1 MINNRQ
7 AGRRRGRGG
16 QQRQQGGSPGRG
28 PESGNRI
35 DNRARGN
42 AAQLLEKYKNLARDA
57 QMQGDRVNLEYY
69 LQFADHYF
77 RVLADTRARQEEA
90 NPGRAQSPRERNAGD
105 DFEEDFE
112 GDAEATAEADR
123 RESMNDRVDGQDYRG
138 NSNGNGNGN
147 NYDRQRDDRPRQDRA
162 PQDRQRQDRPS
173 QDRMGQDRQDRPQH
187 DDRPREARP
196 PREQRPPVAEQQA
209 APPRNDDEPR
219 PPRRGRPP
227 RAEQP
232 VQQSAEDDRLPAT
245 MLPPAIQMGVE
256 GEPASDDEL
265 PVAPRRRGRPRKIVP
280 DAEAAAE

>member
-1 MINNRQ
+1 LINNRQ

-90 NPGRAQSPRERNAGD
+90 NPGRTQQPRERNAGD
-105 DFEEDFE
+105 DFDEDFE

-147 NYDRQRDDRPRQDRA
+147 GYDRQRDDRPRQDRNN
-162 PQDRQRQDRPS
+162 QDRQRNDRPQ
-173 QDRMGQDRQDRPQH
+173 QDRMGQDRQDRPQR
-187 DDRPREARP
+187 DPRPVEAAP
-196 PREQRPPVAEQQA
+196 QA
-209 APPRNDDEPR
+209 AAPRTEDEPR
-219 PPRRGRPP
+219 APRRGRPP
-227 RAEQP
+227 RIEQT
-232 VQQSAEDDRLPAT
+232 EDDRLPAT
-245 MLPPAIQMGVE
+245 MLPPSIQMGVE
-256 GEPASDDEL
+256 GEPASDDEM
-265 PVAPRRRGRPRKIVP
+265 PPAPKRRGRPRKIVP

>member
-90 NPGRAQSPRERNAGD
+90 NPGRAQQPRERNAGD

-138 NSNGNGNGN
+138 NANGNGN

-162 PQDRQRQDRPS
+162 PQDRQRQDRPN
-173 QDRMGQDRQDRPQH
+173 QDRMGQDRQDRPQR
-187 DDRPREARP
+187 D
-196 PREQRPPVAEQQA
+196 QRPVEAEQQA
-209 APPRNDDEPR
+209 APRNDDEPR
-219 PPRRGRPP
+219 APRRGRPP

-232 VQQSAEDDRLPAT
+232 VQQDAEDDRLPAT
-245 MLPPAIQMGVE
+245 MLPPSIQMGVE

-265 PVAPRRRGRPRKIVP
+265 PVAPRRRGRPRKIDP
-280 DAEAAAE
+280 AAEAAAE

>member
-16 QQRQQGGSPGRG
+16 QRQQGGSPGRG

-77 RVLADTRARQEEA
+77 RVLADSRARQEEA
-90 NPGRAQSPRERNAGD
+90 NPGRNQQPRERNAGD
-105 DFEEDFE
+105 DFDEDFE

-138 NSNGNGNGN
+138 NSNGNGN
-147 NYDRQRDDRPRQDRA
+147 NYDRQRP
-162 PQDRQRQDRPS
+162 DRQRQDRP
-173 QDRMGQDRQDRPQH
+173 QHDRHTGQDRQDRPQR
-187 DDRPREARP
+187 D
-196 PREQRPPVAEQQA
+196 QRPVEAEQQA
-209 APPRNDDEPR
+209 APQPVSEDEPR
-219 PPRRGRPP
+219 APRRGRPP
-227 RAEQP
+227 RAQQP
-232 VQQSAEDDRLPAT
+232 VERAEDDRLPAT
-245 MLPPAIQMGVE
+245 MLPPSIQMGVE
-256 GEPASDDEL
+256 GEPASDDEM

>member
-16 QQRQQGGSPGRG
+16 QQRQGGGSPGRG

-90 NPGRAQSPRERNAGD
+90 NPGRNQSPRERNAGD
-105 DFEEDFE
+105 DFDEDFE

-123 RESMNDRVDGQDYRG
+123 RESMNDRVDGQEYRG
-138 NSNGNGNGN
+138 NSNGNG
-147 NYDRQRDDRPRQDRA
+147 NYDRQRDDRPRQDR
-162 PQDRQRQDRPS
+162 QDRQHNDRPNQDRPIR
-173 QDRMGQDRQDRPQH
+173 QDVQDRQDRSQR
-187 DDRPREARP
+187 D
-196 PREQRPPVAEQQA
+196 QRPVEAEQA
-209 APPRNDDEPR
+209 AASRVDEAPRA
-219 PPRRGRPP
+219 PRRGRPP

-245 MLPPAIQMGVE
+245 MLPPSIQMGVE
-256 GEPASDDEL
+256 GEPASDDEM
-265 PVAPRRRGRPRKIVP
+265 PVAPRRRGRPRKIDP
-280 DAEAAAE
+280 AAEAAAE